1 MVSLVEV
8 QALLS
13 AYQAYAPQISALVF
27 LMAVHAQTQTSA
39 QEERARLVLVAP
51 LRLVSQVLVH
61 PAPLQTC
68 A

>member
-1 MVSLVEV
+1 MVSRVEV
-8 QALLS
+8 RAVLS
-13 AYQAYAPQISALVF
+13 AYQAYAPQISALVL
-27 LMAVHAQTQTSA
+27 LMAVPAQTQTSA
-39 QEERARLVLVAP
+39 QEERARLVLAAL